1 VIQVV
6 AAEAVAPHV
15 LSDLP
20 HGGSFFV
27 SK

>member
-1 VIQVV
+1 VV

-20 HGGSFFV
+20 HGGSFFMQIN
-27 SK
+27 S